1 MSGSANGASPPLYT
15 RVAADVDDTASTKSG
30 STSYTT
36 ASSGMKRKRIIE
48 PKFYSVRVGHNPG
61 IYHSWN
67 ECLSQVKGFKNA
79 TFKSFS
85 SLTDA
90 ERFMAGEDP
99 GKGSGGSSSQYKF
112 YAVRSGRVPGIYT
125 DWPSA
130 QKQIIGWT
138 KPKHKCFSTRAEA
151 QRFLGAAE
159 TRPSTDETE
168 AQHPEHGI
176 KTSYPNLDSVET
188 YASEPQSKKSRKPTT
203 AAQGTAKTSKVL
215 PKDYTP
221 ENYEPGTGPLPPG
234 AEDGFDPNI
243 ILGPRTGNVVYKTQ
257 AQKEA
262 TKLQAIGPT
271 TDHMLR
277 VHTDGSS
284 LRNGQEGAFAGVG
297 VYFGPNDERNLSEAL
312 PGPRQTNQ
320 RAELTAILRA
330 LDTIPRD
337 TDVTIVTDSRYAID
351 CVTLWHINWRR
362 NGWKTS
368 AGKAVENR
376 DLVENILGKME
387 ERGALQTRT
396 TFEWI
401 KGHANHPGNVEAD
414 SLAVTGARRAAGH
427 SE

>member
-1 MSGSANGASPPLYT
+1 MSRFTGAASPPFDT
-15 RVAADVDDTASTKSG
+15 HTAAEVDDAASTKSG
-30 STSYTT
+30 STTYTT
-36 ASSGMKRKRIIE
+36 ASSGTKRKRIVE
-48 PKFYSVRVGHNPG
+48 PKFYSVRVGHSPG

-79 TFKSFS
+79 TFKSFPT
-85 SLTDA
+85 LIDA

-99 GKGSGGSSSQYKF
+99 GKSTGGVSSPYKF
-112 YAVRSGRVPGIYT
+112 YAVRNGRVPGIYT

-138 KPKHKCFSTRAEA
+138 KPKHKCFSTQAEA
-151 QRFLGAAE
+151 QRFMGTAE
-159 TRPSTDETE
+159 SRPRTDELE
-168 AQHPEHGI
+168 VQVSESGI
-176 KTSYPNLDSVET
+176 KSSYPNLDIVEA
-188 YASEPQSKKSRKPTT
+188 YVSEPQSKKSRKAIT
-203 AAQGTAKTSKVL
+203 ATQGAAKTSKFITD
-215 PKDYTP
+215 DYNP
-221 ENYEPGTGPLPPG
+221 ENYEPGTGPFPFG
-234 AEDGFDPNI
+234 TEDGFDPNI
-243 ILGPRTGNVVYKTQ
+243 ILCPQTGNVVYKTQ
-257 AQKEA
+257 GQKEA

-297 VYFGPNDERNLSEAL
+297 VFFGPNDDRNLSEAL

-351 CVTLWHINWRR
+351 CVTLWHVNWRR

-387 ERGALQTRT
+387 ERAALQTRT

-427 SE
+427 WE

>member
-1 MSGSANGASPPLYT
+1 MSLSAVAASPPLYA
-15 RVAADVDDTASTKSG
+15 RAAADIDDAASTKSG
-30 STSYTT
+30 STTYTT
-36 ASSGMKRKRIIE
+36 ASSGTKRKRVVE

-85 SLTDA
+85 SWTDA

-99 GKGSGGSSSQYKF
+99 GKGTGGSSSTFKF

-130 QKQIIGWT
+130 QKQIVGWT

-151 QRFLGAAE
+151 QHFLGTAEPRPPAAE
-159 TRPSTDETE
+159 TETQGLE
-168 AQHPEHGI
+168 SEI
-176 KTSYPNLDSVET
+176 KTSYPNLDSLEPHT
-188 YASEPQSKKSRKPTT
+188 SEPQSKKSKKPTT
-203 AAQGTAKTSKVL
+203 AAHEKARSSKVL
-215 PKDYTP
+215 PQEYAP
-221 ENYEPGTGPLPPG
+221 EDYEPGTGPLPPG

-243 ILGPRTGNVVYKTQ
+243 ILSPRTGNVVYKTQ

-284 LRNGQEGAFAGVG
+284 LRNGQDGAFAGVG
-297 VYFGPNDERNLSEAL
+297 VFFGPNDERNLSETL

-387 ERGALQTRT
+387 ERGALLTRT